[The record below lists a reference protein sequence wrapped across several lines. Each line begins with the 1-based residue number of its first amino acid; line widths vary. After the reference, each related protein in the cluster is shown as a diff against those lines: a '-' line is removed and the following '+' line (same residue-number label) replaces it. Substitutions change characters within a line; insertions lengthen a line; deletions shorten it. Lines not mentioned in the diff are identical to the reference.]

1 MNPPLTADLTGRTAL
16 VTGATAG
23 IGLEIA
29 VQLAARGAE
38 VVLGCRSME
47 KGQAAQRE
55 LAARAPGA
63 TTRLFAAD
71 LSSQASIRAAAAL
84 LAERTP
90 VLHVLVNN
98 AGLWSERRQESAE
111 GIELTFATNVLG
123 YALLTQL
130 LQPQLEAA
138 QGARVVNVAS
148 AYAHGLELDDVEFL
162 RRPYSGAAAYAQSKQ
177 ANRMWSWA
185 LARRLQP
192 RQITVNAVH
201 PGAVATKLLHGA
213 FPGVGGRSPQAG
225 ADTASWL
232 AAALELDGVTGRFW
246 ADRAERR
253 CEFRD
258 QAREEAL
265 FDLCARM
272 TAPR

>member
-1 MNPPLTADLTGRTAL
+1 MREPIQVSLEGRVVL

-29 VQLAARGAE
+29 ADLVALGAE
-38 VVLGCRSME
+38 VILGCRTRE
-47 KGQAAQRE
+47 KGEAAQHE
-55 LAARAPGA
+55 LTRRSPDAS
-63 TTRLFAAD
+63 TRLLIAD
-71 LSSQASIRAAAAL
+71 LSIQASVRAGIDMIS
-84 LAERTP
+84 RTTP

-98 AGLWSERRQESAE
+98 AGLWSERRQVTAE

-123 YALLTQL
+123 YALVTAL
-130 LQPQLEAA
+130 LGPQLEAA
-138 QGARVVNVAS
+138 HGARVVNVAS
-148 AYAHGLELDDVEFL
+148 AYAHGLDLTDVEFA

-185 LARRLQP
+185 LARRLES
-192 RQITVNAVH
+192 RAVTVNALH
-201 PGAVATKLLHGA
+201 PGAVATQLLRSA
-213 FPGVGGRSPQAG
+213 FPGVGGRTPQAG

-232 AAALELDGVTGRFW
+232 AAAPEVAGVTGKFF

-258 QAREEAL
+258 PAQEELLFAL
-265 FDLCARM
+265 CEKM
-272 TAPR
+272 THR